1 MSLKS
6 LLTLIT
12 QGSGSI
18 PIITTESVDDF
29 KTYTNGGMSHGNSAI
44 SVTIEPPADATTL
57 TDKEKEQQ
65 KITWTT
71 MTPQQI
77 SIWIDK

>member
-1 MSLKS
+1 M
-6 LLTLIT
+6 T
-12 QGSGSI
+12 
-18 PIITTESVDDF
+18 
-29 KTYTNGGMSHGNSAI
+29 MSHGNSTV
-44 SVTIEPPADATTL
+44 SVVIDAPPSDCGQN
-57 TDKEKEQQ
+57 DKEQ

>member
-1 MSLKS
+1 MTNNGSQQTVKIDVPES
-6 LLTLIT
+6 PTL
-12 QGSGSI
+12 
-18 PIITTESVDDF
+18 
-29 KTYTNGGMSHGNSAI
+29 
-44 SVTIEPPADATTL
+44 IEPPT
-57 TDKEKEQQ
+57 